1 MHSDVEVTPEALL
14 AAAQAGTNGCL
25 SRLLQLY
32 SNYLRLLAGAQ
43 LDNRLRARVSPSDV
57 VQETLFEAHRDF
69 GQFAG
74 RSSGEFIGWL
84 RKILIHNLAR
94 VVEHH
99 LLAEKRD
106 ARREV
111 SLDDIGGNIDRSA
124 TCLAAFLRDDITSP
138 SSQVERHEQVVALAE
153 ILASLPPDYRQVI
166 VLRHVEGRQ
175 FKEIADLLER
185 SQGAARMLWFRAV
198 EQLRQEF
205 ERRGLL

>member
-1 MHSDVEVTPEALL
+1 MHPHVESTPEALL

-25 SRLLQLY
+25 TRLLQLY

-69 GQFAG
+69 DHFAG
-74 RSSGEFIGWL
+74 RSAGEFVGWL

-111 SLDDIGGNIDRSA
+111 SLDEIGATVDRSA
-124 TCLAAFLRDDITSP
+124 TCLAAFLHDDITSP

-153 ILASLPPDYRQVI
+153 VLTLLAPDYRRVI

-175 FKEIADLLER
+175 FKEIAELMGR
-185 SQGAARMLWFRAV
+185 SQGATRMLWLRAV